1 VALEG
6 PAYVHAFARL
16 TPEPW
21 GTQVDLRESGQ
32 KVGQSVTVF
41 MRTTSDTWWEA
52 GTYRTVS
59 GTVHVTMGCALQ
71 MSSIAGVGIRSH
83 TGRLLLYGDVVHH
96 KKGSPAASN
105 PT

>member
-1 VALEG
+1 V
-6 PAYVHAFARL
+6 
-16 TPEPW
+16 
-21 GTQVDLRESGQ
+21 ESD
-32 KVGQSVTVF
+32 SI
-41 MRTTSDTWWEA
+41 RA
-52 GTYRTVS
+52 S